1 MSDQLQF
8 SVNGHWAAGEQ
19 GSVTGDRIGRTIEF
33 STPPEF
39 HGEAGFWT
47 PEHFLLAAV
56 ASCFIAT
63 FRAIAGF
70 SKFDP
75 VGLELSVEGKLEKG
89 QGGYDFTGILLR
101 PRLTIR
107 DENSRLL
114 ARRFLEKTERSCLV
128 ARALKCAV
136 TMEPTIQVAEAEKAD
151 LHEVVA

>member
-19 GSVTGDRIGRTIEF
+19 GYVAGQRVGNAIEF

-56 ASCFIAT
+56 ASCFVAT
-63 FRAIAGF
+63 FRAIAAF

-75 VGLELSVEGKLEKG
+75 VGLDISVEGKLDKG
-89 QGGYDFTGILLR
+89 PAGYEFTGIVLR
-101 PRLTIR
+101 PRLAIR

-114 ARRFLEKTERSCLV
+114 ARRFLEKTERSCLI

-136 TMEPTIQVAEAEKAD
+136 TMEPTINVAEAARPE
-151 LHEVVA
+151 LHAVEA